1 MRLRTNSLIRCCQA
15 EFLGTFTLVFAGT
28 GTIVLDGS
36 SDWPIGNLGIG
47 IVFGLAIGLMV
58 YATRHVSGSHFNPA
72 ISFALA
78 AYGRFRYRDVP
89 AYIVSQIGGA
99 VAASL
104 LLLVLAGNR
113 GQLGTTVPTVTLGE
127 ALTIEIAITALLA
140 FVVAFVASKQNLS
153 SLTAALGIGGAIS
166 VGAILAGPLTG
177 GSMNPARSFGP
188 ALATFT
194 FEDQWVFWLGPLLGA
209 LLGMTAYTRIVRSNN
224 GVQTGPPWP
233 S

>member
-1 MRLRTNSLIRCCQA
+1 MRSSTDSLIRRCQS
-15 EFLGTFTLVFAGT
+15 EFLGTFTFVLAGT
-28 GTIVLDGS
+28 GAIVLDGS

-58 YATRHVSGSHFNPA
+58 YASRHVSGSHFNPA

-78 AYGRFRYRDVP
+78 AYGRFRYHDVP

-113 GQLGTTVPTVTLGE
+113 GQLGATVPTVTVGE
-127 ALTIEIAITALLA
+127 ALAIEIAITALLA
-140 FVVAFVASKQNLS
+140 FVVAFVASKQDLS
-153 SLTAALGIGGAIS
+153 SVTAALGVGAAVS
-166 VGAILAGPLTG
+166 LGAILAGPLTG

-194 FEDQWVFWLGPLLGA
+194 FEDQWVFWLGPPLGA
-209 LLGMTAYTRIVRSNN
+209 LVGMSAYMRIVKSNN
-224 GVQTGPPWP
+224 GDQTGPPWP